1 MIVLFKESLNF
12 SVIIDLE
19 FLKQFT
25 IVIQI

>member
-1 MIVLFKESLNF
+1 MIVLFKEYLNF
-12 SVIIDLE
+12 SVILDLE

>member
-12 SVIIDLE
+12 SVILDLE

>member
-1 MIVLFKESLNF
+1 MIVLFKEYLNF